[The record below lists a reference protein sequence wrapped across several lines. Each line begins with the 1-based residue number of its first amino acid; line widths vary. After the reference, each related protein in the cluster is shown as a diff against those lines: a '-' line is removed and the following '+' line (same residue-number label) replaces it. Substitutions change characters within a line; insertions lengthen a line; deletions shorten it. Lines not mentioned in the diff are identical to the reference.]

1 MARVTT
7 WDGKVYDVPNE
18 NVNAFLEQYNS
29 DTNYTYKSP
38 NPEVNQERG
47 ANLGGVVR
55 AGLQGIPAVG
65 SYADEAEAG
74 VRAAG
79 DALVQEM
86 MYQQEHRNDPK
97 PTPQIPGLA
106 GQFIQGV
113 QNFQDTQKRYNEAY
127 NKSYDKYL
135 KNARESFEGALENIP
150 EYAYPA
156 YIGTGIAGE
165 AALAAL
171 TGGAS
176 LTPAAQGAMG
186 AVYGYGMG
194 EGIGNRAIDAGI
206 VGIASAAL
214 PAVGK
219 YAVKSGKAVVDK
231 GVNKV
236 GEWLLKKKI
245 PNTVETLK
253 KMTPVLGRNT
263 SDKVDVNILSSLM
276 GGAGDYATQ
285 AKVATELVKE
295 TPKNAGLYKSE
306 IMEGVNELANM
317 GWKKQVAGAIE
328 DVGLDIDKPARIK
341 SLEKLAENT
350 KDVKVKNSLNA
361 IIKKLKNDLSDE
373 AVEVIN
379 KDKQILSNITNKLS
393 QATKTTIESADNAL
407 EEVELK
413 NVREIVNYAIDKFGK
428 GLSKETRDLLEKRMI
443 SEGMAKRVSN
453 KLVGK
458 PLAESAKK
466 TVFGEL
472 TKDAL
477 TGVIANALLP
487 GSGAIAALGRNVLRG
502 GTSGAIGK
510 VMTDKTAATAAK
522 SSVDKISE
530 KGINGALLKTLAVE
544 PEQLSPR
551 IIEAGEKVIKNAA
564 EPEIIKKWYLTPVKN
579 SIITNPIIKSLAQ

>member
-86 MYQQEHRNDPK
+86 MYQQERRNDPK

-165 AALAAL
+165 AAIAAL

-176 LTPAAQGAMG
+176 LHPAVQGLMG
-186 AVYGYGMG
+186 AAYGYGMG
-194 EGIGNRAIDAGI
+194 EGAGNRAIDAGI
-206 VGIASAAL
+206 VGTASAAL
-214 PAVGK
+214 PIAGK
-219 YAVKSGKAVVDK
+219 YVVAPAGKAIVK
-231 GVNKV
+231 GGKNLITKA
-236 GEWLLKKKI
+236 GEKIMKRKI
-245 PNTVETLK
+245 PNTIEALK
-253 KMTPVLGRNT
+253 NTTSESFVTPLYKDANGEAKINV
-263 SDKVDVNILSSLM
+263 LSSLM
-276 GGAGDYATQ
+276 EGAKDYPTQ

-295 TPKNAGLYKSE
+295 TPKNAGLYKSG
-306 IMEGVNELANM
+306 IMDSVDELARK
-317 GWKKQVAGAIE
+317 GWKNQVADAI
-328 DVGLDIDKPARIK
+328 DDI
-341 SLEKLAENT
+341 
-350 KDVKVKNSLNA
+350 
-361 IIKKLKNDLSDE
+361 SDY
-373 AVEVIN
+373 V
-379 KDKQILSNITNKLS
+379 TNKSDKDILKTISDKLS
-393 QATKTTIESADNAL
+393 KATKTTIESVDNAL

-413 NVREIVNYAIDKFGK
+413 DVREIVNYAIDKFGK
-428 GLSKETRDLLEKRMI
+428 DLSKETRDLLEKRMI

-453 KLVGK
+453 KLVNK
-458 PLAESAKK
+458 SLAPTKSAIR
-466 TVFGEL
+466 E
-472 TKDAL
+472 
-477 TGVIANALLP
+477 GVEDLLWGLASNAILP
-487 GSGAIAALGRNVLRG
+487 GSGLITVLGKNALRG
-502 GTSGAIGK
+502 GTISAGKRALERTAAEEASKNIGK
-510 VMTDKTAATAAK
+510 VGLSNKAARK
-522 SSVDKISE
+522 SME
-530 KGINGALLKTLAVE
+530 KAL
-544 PEQLSPR
+544 SG
-551 IIEAGEKVIKNAA
+551 EAGA
-564 EPEIIKKWYLTPVKN
+564 EAIPVPKTN
-579 SIITNPIIKSLAQ
+579 QTTSSIIRSVAPFTIKQLKDAWKNRPIPLRGVITNTNTYYQPIIQTLSE

>member
-55 AGLQGIPAVG
+55 AGLQGVPAIG

-106 GQFIQGV
+106 GQLIQGI

-127 NKSYDKYL
+127 DKSYDKYL

-156 YIGTGIAGE
+156 YIGTGVAGE
-165 AALAAL
+165 TALAAL

-176 LTPAAQGAMG
+176 LHPAVQGLMG
-186 AVYGYGMG
+186 AAYGYGMG
-194 EGIGNRAIDAGI
+194 EGVGNRAIDAGI
-206 VGIASAAL
+206 VGTASAAL
-214 PAVGK
+214 PIAGK
-219 YAVKSGKAVVDK
+219 YVVAPAGKAIVK
-231 GVNKV
+231 GGKNLITKA
-236 GEWLLKKKI
+236 GEKIMKRKI
-245 PNTVETLK
+245 PNTIEALK
-253 KMTPVLGRNT
+253 NTTSESFVTPLYKDANGEAKINV
-263 SDKVDVNILSSLM
+263 LSSLM
-276 GGAGDYATQ
+276 EGAKDYPTQ

-295 TPKNAGLYKSE
+295 TPKNAGLYKSG
-306 IMEGVNELANM
+306 IMDSVDELARK
-317 GWKKQVAGAIE
+317 GWKNQVADAI
-328 DVGLDIDKPARIK
+328 DDI
-341 SLEKLAENT
+341 
-350 KDVKVKNSLNA
+350 
-361 IIKKLKNDLSDE
+361 SDY
-373 AVEVIN
+373 V
-379 KDKQILSNITNKLS
+379 TNKSDKDILKTISDKLS
-393 QATKTTIESADNAL
+393 KATKTTIESVDNAL

-413 NVREIVNYAIDKFGK
+413 DVREIVNYAIDKFGE

-453 KLVGK
+453 KLVNK
-458 PLAESAKK
+458 SLAPSKSAIR
-466 TVFGEL
+466 E
-472 TKDAL
+472 
-477 TGVIANALLP
+477 GVEDLLWGLASNAVLP
-487 GSGAIAALGRNVLRG
+487 GSGLIAVLGKNALRG
-502 GTSGAIGK
+502 GTISAGKRALERTAAEEASKNIGK
-510 VMTDKTAATAAK
+510 VGLSNKTARKLTAK
-522 SSVDKISE
+522 
-530 KGINGALLKTLAVE
+530 ALSGEAVAEDIPVPKTN
-544 PEQLSPR
+544 QTTS
-551 IIEAGEKVIKNAA
+551 
-564 EPEIIKKWYLTPVKN
+564 
-579 SIITNPIIKSLAQ
+579 SIIRSVVPFTIKELKDAWKNRPIPLRGVITNTNTYYQPIIQTLSE